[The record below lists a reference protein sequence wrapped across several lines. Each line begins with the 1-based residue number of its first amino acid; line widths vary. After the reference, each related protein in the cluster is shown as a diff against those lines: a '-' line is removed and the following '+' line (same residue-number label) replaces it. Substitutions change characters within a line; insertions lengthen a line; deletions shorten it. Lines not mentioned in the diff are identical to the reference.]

1 MHAALTHVP
10 LTHPEQRSQFLLACE
25 ALELWMQQFR
35 DASAPLPEHFPRIAH
50 TLIRLLIQENAYDFS
65 DLPSRQ

>member
-1 MHAALTHVP
+1 
-10 LTHPEQRSQFLLACE
+10 
-25 ALELWMQQFR
+25 MQQFR